1 VKDHVGSYE
10 VVRVLARGGM
20 AVVYLAVQPTLDRQV
35 ALKRLQL
42 ETTDPTLAQRFVR
55 EAKLAAGLDHPNV
68 VTLFDFFEHG
78 GVPYIAMEYVSGGS
92 LRRLVGH
99 LSLPQVFGVLEGV
112 LAGLTHAETRGIA
125 HRDLKPEN
133 VLITREGGVKIAD
146 FGIARAYNALTP
158 SLTKTDSAIGTPSY
172 MAPEQ
177 VTGDPLGPYT
187 DLYALGVITYELL
200 SGHPPFNTGTPPVAV
215 LYRHVHTPPP
225 PLAELAPD
233 TPKPVCEW
241 AEWLLEKAPE
251 ERPASAAAA
260 SQALEEIAVEALGP
274 YWRRSAAIRPDS
286 APVPTLATAVVST
299 AAPETPTTRVVSRG
313 RRRRVAAAA
322 TAVVAAAGAAAAVW
336 LIDDEAPPAAPK
348 AAAVKARPVAPALP
362 YDFDGD
368 QHRELVIGMPGSGA
382 AHAGVVVVRSGH
394 DRRVIEPADAGIKPP
409 YNSDVEFG
417 RNVASGDFNRD
428 GRADLA
434 ISSSGRDAVAVM
446 NGTPKGLRGSRAKVV
461 RRGNDFRSVPGEG
474 RFGSRMLAADM
485 NHDTYDDLVLG
496 APDADQGRV
505 GSGIIQILYGSPD
518 GLSGDNT
525 QEVQRPQDDLVGFGT
540 GMRTGDFDND
550 GHLDLVEGAADQR
563 DGSVRGH
570 ASYCMGNANRLGKC
584 HLLEGPFSSGTSG
597 LAVAD
602 VNGDGRDDI
611 IQGDAIVEP
620 QVAGLVAA
628 GGEVRIWLGRRTR
641 PSRTPQIIDQRAKHV
656 PGTDTLNDG
665 FGTSVGAARLDAD
678 RFADMVISAPGK
690 DNVDGRVTV
699 LRGGPSGY
707 LRAASAAF
715 EFGAGLPGPQG
726 ARWAAGWALSVM
738 DIAGNRRPEVILLVH
753 SAPRLEDA
761 ILVIQPGKGVFAPGE
776 TRVWKPFAGF
786 DAVKSP
792 NIGRIRLG
800 REASS

>member
-1 VKDHVGSYE
+1 MKELVGSYE

-112 LAGLTHAETRGIA
+112 LAGLSHAETRGIA

-133 VLITREGGVKIAD
+133 VLLTRAGGVKIAD

-158 SLTKTDSAIGTPSY
+158 SLTQTDSAIGTPSY

-177 VTGDPLGPYT
+177 VTGEPLGPYT
-187 DLYALGVITYELL
+187 DLYALGVIAYELL

-274 YWRRSAAIRPDS
+274 YWRRSAAIRPD
-286 APVPTLATAVVST
+286 AVPIPTLVTAAVST
-299 AAPETPTTRVVSRG
+299 ATPETPTTRVVSRG

-322 TAVVAAAGAAAAVW
+322 TAVVAAAGAGAVF
-336 LIDDEAPPAAPK
+336 LIGDDAPPAAPTDS
-348 AAAVKARPVAPALP
+348 AVKARAVAPALP

-368 QHRELVIGMPGSGA
+368 HHRELVLGMPGSGA
-382 AHAGVVVVRSGH
+382 THSGVVVVRSGR
-394 DRRVIEPADAGIKPP
+394 DRHVIEPADAGIKPP
-409 YNSDVEFG
+409 YDSDVEFG

-446 NGTPKGLRGSRAKVV
+446 SGTPQGLRGSRAKVV
-461 RRGNDFRSVPGEG
+461 RRGNDFRSDPGEG
-474 RFGSRMLAADM
+474 RFGSRMVAADM
-485 NHDTYDDLVLG
+485 NHDKYDDLVLG
-496 APDADQGRV
+496 APDADQGRI
-505 GSGIIQILYGSPD
+505 GSGIIQILFGGPD
-518 GLSGDNT
+518 GLSGDNA
-525 QEVQRPQDDLVGFGT
+525 QEVQRPEDDLVGFGT
-540 GMRTGDFDND
+540 GLRTGDFDND
-550 GHLDLVEGAADQR
+550 GRVDLVEGAPDQR
-563 DGSVRGH
+563 DGSVLGH
-570 ASYCMGNANRLGKC
+570 ASYCMGHADGLGTC
-584 HLLEGPFSSGTSG
+584 HLLKGPYSSGTSG

-620 QVAGLVAA
+620 QVVGLVAA
-628 GGEVRIWLGRRTR
+628 GGEVRIWLGRRRR
-641 PSRTPQIIDQRAKHV
+641 PARTPQIIDQRAKDV
-656 PGTDTLNDG
+656 PGTDTFNDG

-678 RFADMVISAPGK
+678 RFADMVISAPGE
-690 DNVDGRVTV
+690 NGVDGRVTV

-707 LRAASAAF
+707 RPAAAAAF
-715 EFGAGLPGPQG
+715 EFGAGLPGPKG
-726 ARWAAGWALSVM
+726 AGWAAGWALSVM
-738 DIAGNRRPEVILLVH
+738 DIAGNRRPEVIVLVH

-761 ILVIQPGKGVFAPGE
+761 ILVIQPGKGVFAPDE

-786 DAVKSP
+786 DAVESP
-792 NIGRIRLG
+792 NLHRIRIGRD
-800 REASS
+800 ASS

>member
-1 VKDHVGSYE
+1 MKELVGSYE

-68 VTLFDFFEHG
+68 VTLFDFFEDS

-112 LAGLTHAETRGIA
+112 LAGLSHAETRGIA

-133 VLITREGGVKIAD
+133 VLLTRAGGVKIAD

-187 DLYALGVITYELL
+187 DLYALGVIAYELL

-241 AEWLLEKAPE
+241 AEWLLAKAPD

-274 YWRRSAAIRPDS
+274 YWRRSAAIKPDA

-299 AAPETPTTRVVSRG
+299 ATPVTPTTRVVSRG

-322 TAVVAAAGAAAAVW
+322 TAVVAAAGAAAAVF

-348 AAAVKARPVAPALP
+348 GSAAKARPVAPAVP

-368 QHRELVIGMPGSGA
+368 HHRELVLGMPGSGA
-382 AHAGVVVVRSGH
+382 THSGVVVVRSGN
-394 DRRVIEPADAGIKPP
+394 RSQVIEPADAGIKPP

-446 NGTPKGLRGSRAKVV
+446 NGTPQGLRGSRAKVV
-461 RRGNDFRSVPGEG
+461 KRGNGFRSDPGEG
-474 RFGSRMLAADM
+474 RFGSRMVAADM
-485 NHDTYDDLVLG
+485 NNDKYDDLVLG
-496 APDADQGRV
+496 APDADQGPT
-505 GSGIIQILYGSPD
+505 GSGIIQIVFGGPD

-525 QEVQRPQDDLVGFGT
+525 QEVQRPHEDLVGFGT
-540 GMRTGDFDND
+540 GLRTGDFDDD
-550 GHLDLVEGAADQR
+550 GRLDLVEGAADQR
-563 DGSVRGH
+563 DGSIRGH
-570 ASYCMGNANRLGKC
+570 ASYCMGNAGGLGKC
-584 HLLEGPFSSGTSG
+584 HLLEGPHSSGTSG

-620 QVAGLVAA
+620 QVTGLVAA
-628 GGEVRIWLGRRTR
+628 GGEVRIWTGGRRR
-641 PSRTPQIIDQRAKHV
+641 PARKPLIIDQRASYV
-656 PGTDTLNDG
+656 PGTDTLDDG
-665 FGTSVGAARLDAD
+665 FGTSIGAARLDGD
-678 RFADMVISAPGK
+678 RFADMVISAPGEGAA
-690 DNVDGRVTV
+690 DGRVTV

-707 LRAASAAF
+707 RRAASAKF
-715 EFGAGLPGPQG
+715 EFGAGLPGQSG
-726 ARWAAGWALSVM
+726 ARWAAGWAVAVM
-738 DIAGNRRPEVILLVH
+738 DIAGNNRPEVILLVH
-753 SAPRLEDA
+753 GASQLEDA
-761 ILVIQPGKGVFAPGE
+761 ILVIQPGQGVFAPEE
-776 TRVWKPFAGF
+776 TRVWQPFKGF
-786 DAVKSP
+786 DGVESP
-792 NIGRIRLG
+792 NIHRIRIG